1 MRLLAKEKVN
11 QGRQSEIDL
20 LKALCIIGMIFN
32 HVFEDLTTYDS
43 GLVEVLNE
51 YLVVLIGAGMFMF
64 CMGLTMHYSRSQTP
78 GAYASRGFAILTVG
92 QLLNLFRNALPNLI
106 AYWCTG
112 KQWFIAQTLLVLQ
125 TDILSFAGLAFLTI
139 SLCKRFK
146 VSGAAI
152 LGVGIVL
159 NLAAWPLSKLVP
171 VDGNYLVRQLWGFLV
186 LTNAESYFPL
196 TSYFLFVAFGYWIG
210 ELYPRIADKDALA
223 KRILITLTPIY
234 AVYQILRATVEI
246 PFLPEFQSDL
256 QYVLQYGPDGW
267 MSCAMALMML
277 SLLHLII
284 RRSGGRLSPVFTHLS
299 NHINNY
305 YCISYLFILPT
316 QTLLMAAQEHLWEGW
331 LIPTV
336 YAFVLPFICYW
347 IIERYGRWRK
357 RHPVK
362 HGSRRQM
369 IKIAAIWGMTV
380 LVLIY
385 AYPRIDVYA
394 NIWNEYL
401 LP

>member
-1 MRLLAKEKVN
+1 M
-11 QGRQSEIDL
+11 
-20 LKALCIIGMIFN
+20 
-32 HVFEDLTTYDS
+32 
-43 GLVEVLNE
+43 
-51 YLVVLIGAGMFMF
+51 
-64 CMGLTMHYSRSQTP
+64 
-78 GAYASRGFAILTVG
+78 AS
-92 QLLNLFRNALPNLI
+92 
-106 AYWCTG
+106 
-112 KQWFIAQTLLVLQ
+112 
-125 TDILSFAGLAFLTI
+125 
-139 SLCKRFK
+139 
-146 VSGAAI
+146 
-152 LGVGIVL
+152 
-159 NLAAWPLSKLVP
+159 
-171 VDGNYLVRQLWGFLV
+171 
-186 LTNAESYFPL
+186 
-196 TSYFLFVAFGYWIG
+196 
-210 ELYPRIADKDALA
+210 
-223 KRILITLTPIY
+223 
-234 AVYQILRATVEI
+234 
-246 PFLPEFQSDL
+246 
-256 QYVLQYGPDGW
+256 
-267 MSCAMALMML
+267 AMALMML

-336 YAFVLPFICYW
+336 VAFALPFICYW

-380 LVLIY
+380 LVLLY